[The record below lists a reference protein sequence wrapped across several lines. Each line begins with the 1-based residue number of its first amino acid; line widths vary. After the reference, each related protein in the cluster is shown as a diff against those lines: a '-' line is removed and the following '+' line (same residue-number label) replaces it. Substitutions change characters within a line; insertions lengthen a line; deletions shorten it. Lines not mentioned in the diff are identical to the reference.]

1 MATIVIR
8 DLPENT
14 ALDREAMRAIS
25 GGARLGGRSRGGRA
39 APRAAFRPAAAEQA
53 PRRAA
58 PTLLFQ

>member
-25 GGARLGGRSRGGRA
+25 GGARLGGRPAGARA
-39 APRAAFRPAAAEQA
+39 MPRTVFRPAAAQQA

-58 PTLLFQ
+58 PSLLFP

>member
-8 DLPENT
+8 DLPENM

-25 GGARLGGRSRGGRA
+25 GGARVGGRTPGGRA
-39 APRAAFRPAAAEQA
+39 TPRTVFRPAAVGQA

-58 PTLLFQ
+58 PTLLFP

>member
-25 GGARLGGRSRGGRA
+25 GGARVGGRA
-39 APRAAFRPAAAEQA
+39 AGPRLAPRTVFRPAAAEQA

-58 PTLLFQ
+58 PTLLFE